1 MADNNSPSTPKLR
14 FPDWQREYET
24 ALLETDP
31 EMLAKRV
38 HDAEGAIFLRQQ
50 AMVNSQDGHI
60 ERTAIEDALRML
72 RVIQLEKIIH
82 PDWREKQ

>member
-24 ALLETDP
+24 ALLETDS

-38 HDAEGAIFLRQQ
+38 QEAEAAIFLRQQ
-50 AMVNSQDGHI
+50 AMVNSQDGHA
-60 ERTAIEDALRML
+60 ERTAIENAMRML
-72 RVIQLEKIIH
+72 RVIQIEKLNY
-82 PDWREKQ
+82 PDWKKK